1 MRIQLVKSV
10 WACGMLFLLYP
21 CATLGQ
27 DTIDDEIRNVMMV
40 LHPDVRMPGLAAIK
54 RKYSLT
60 DDDFSARLVKMATVT
75 TNDVDSWLRSF
86 TICAI
91 RDFGTTNALGFLE
104 SEALCGDSSAGIKG
118 YGLIT
123 SFDDRFFDLAEQI
136 LANKNNDNT
145 GRRDSTYRVFQSLMC
160 SDQLSGRKVPTRANI
175 RAKEALVRHSFSD
188 SYHRVLIDM
197 ILTEND
203 FEEPS
208 YKNSPDRLQIARVAC
223 DDPASSDYA
232 QGYFKNVLQQ
242 IGYALPKA
250 EEGNSPKAASRE
262 TGKQTG
268 GELAEPT
275 SGRCG
280 DKKDG
285 LTSSET
291 VDADEPFTLAWHIMI
306 VFGVLLFALTFLLVR
321 LRKR

>member
-1 MRIQLVKSV
+1 MTLRITFLAANIAGIFIQVASGNELDFDSPEGALRHDMSILAADVRNSALAGYKRRFTLTDDEFSDQLVKLATV
-10 WACGMLFLLYP
+10 ATNGEE
-21 CATLGQ
+21 ATL
-27 DTIDDEIRNVMMV
+27 
-40 LHPDVRMPGLAAIK
+40 RMFTVAA
-54 RKYSLT
+54 LG
-60 DDDFSARLVKMATVT
+60 
-75 TNDVDSWLRSF
+75 
-86 TICAI
+86 
-91 RDFGTTNALGFLE
+91 DFGTTNALIFLE
-104 SEALCGDSSAGIKG
+104 NEALKGWASGGISG

-123 SFDDRFFDLAEQI
+123 GFDHRFFSLAEQM
-136 LANKNNDNT
+136 LADKSNENW
-145 GRRDSTYRVFQSLMC
+145 GRRDPVYRVFETILC
-160 SDQLSGRKVPTRANI
+160 SNSCRGTTISETTKAKARK
-175 RAKEALVRHSFSD
+175 ALKVHSISD

-197 ILTEND
+197 ILAEND
-203 FEEPS
+203 FEVPS
-208 YKNSPDRLQIARVAC
+208 YKNSPERLQIARVAC

-291 VDADEPFTLAWHIMI
+291 VDADTPSIHTCLYI
-306 VFGVLLFALTFLLVR
+306 VIGGVLLLA
-321 LRKR
+321 